1 MKQKILELGI
11 RKMKKILFG
20 IALILTAIFIAVLD
34 RGYDLP
40 GIVEFLYIILPIAGI
55 GFSIFGLIEKE
66 D

>member
-1 MKQKILELGI
+1 
-11 RKMKKILFG
+11 MKKLLFG
-20 IALILTAIFIAVLD
+20 IALILTAIFIVVLD

-40 GIVEFLYIILPIAGI
+40 GSVEFLYIILPIAGI